1 MASMR
6 IGIFG
11 GTFDPPH
18 IAHLILADEACSQ
31 IRLERILW
39 VLTPDPPH
47 KHGQSITPL
56 VDRLAMVRAAMANN
70 LAFELSRVEID
81 RPAPYYALDTVRLLR
96 QQYPGAELVYL
107 MGGDSLRDLPM
118 WYRPRE
124 FVEACHALGVM
135 LRPEVKVDLPALE
148 AQIPGVSAK
157 VCLIQTPLIEISA
170 SQIRQKVSQDGS
182 FRYYL
187 PQGVYDIIQERG
199 LYRLQD

>member
-1 MASMR
+1 MR

-31 IRLERILW
+31 FGMERVLW

-47 KHGQSITPL
+47 KHGQSITSL
-56 VDRLAMVRAAMANN
+56 VDRLALVQAALADNP
-70 LAFELSRVEID
+70 AFELSRVEID
-81 RPAPYYALDTVRLLR
+81 RPAPYYALDTVQLLR
-96 QQYPGAELVYL
+96 TQYPGAELIYL
-107 MGGDSLRDLPM
+107 IGSDSLRNLTT
-118 WYRPRE
+118 WHRPRE
-124 FVEACHALGVM
+124 FVEACHFLGVM
-135 LRPEVKVDLPALE
+135 LRPEIKLDLPALE

-157 VCLIQTPLIEISA
+157 VRIIQTPLIEISA
-170 SQIRQKVSQDGS
+170 SHIRQRVSQGGS

-187 PQGVYDIIQERG
+187 PQRVYDIIQERG

>member
-1 MASMR
+1 MR

-18 IAHLILADEACSQ
+18 LAHLILADEACSQ
-31 IRLERILW
+31 IRLEQILW

-47 KHGQSITPL
+47 KHGKSITPL
-56 VDRLAMVRAAMANN
+56 ADRLAMVQSAVANN
-70 LAFELSRVEID
+70 PAFELSRVEID
-81 RPAPYYALDTVRLLR
+81 RPAPYYALDTMRLLH

-107 MGGDSLRDLPM
+107 MGGDSLRNLPM
-118 WYRPRE
+118 WHQPRA
-124 FVEACHALGVM
+124 FVEACHSLGVM

-157 VCLIQTPLIEISA
+157 VCVIQTPLIEISA
-170 SQIRQKVSQDGS
+170 SQIRKRVSQGGS

-187 PQGVYDIIQERG
+187 PQGVYDIIQDRG

>member
-1 MASMR
+1 MR

-18 IAHLILADEACSQ
+18 FAHLILADEACSQ
-31 IRLERILW
+31 INLERILW

-56 VDRLAMVRAAMANN
+56 ADRLAMVQSAVANN
-70 LAFELSRVEID
+70 PAFELSRVEID
-81 RPAPYYALDTVRLLR
+81 RPAPYYALDTVRLLHE
-96 QQYPGAELVYL
+96 QYPVAEMVYL
-107 MGGDSLRDLPM
+107 MGGDSLHDLPM
-118 WYRPRE
+118 WHRPRE

-135 LRPEVKVDLPALE
+135 LRPEVMVDLPSLE
-148 AQIPGVSAK
+148 ALIPGVSAK
-157 VCLIQTPLIEISA
+157 VCIIQTPLIEISA
-170 SQIRQKVSQDGS
+170 SQIRQRVSQGGS

-187 PQGVYDIIQERG
+187 PQGVYDIIQDRG

>member
-1 MASMR
+1 MR

-31 IRLERILW
+31 IGLERILW

-47 KHGQSITPL
+47 KHGQTITSL
-56 VDRLAMVRAAMANN
+56 TDRLAMVEAAVANN
-70 LAFELSRVEID
+70 PAFELSRVEID
-81 RPAPYYALDTVRLLR
+81 RPPPNYALDTVKLLGE
-96 QQYPGAELVYL
+96 QYPGAELIYL
-107 MGGDSLRDLPM
+107 MGGDSLRDLPT
-118 WYRPRE
+118 WHRPRE

-135 LRPEVKVDLPALE
+135 LRPEAKVDLPALE
-148 AQIPGVSAK
+148 TQLPGVSAK
-157 VCLIQTPLIEISA
+157 ACMIQTPLMEISA
-170 SQIRQKVSQDGS
+170 SQIRQKVAQGGS

-199 LYRLQD
+199 LYRF

>member
-1 MASMR
+1 MR

-31 IRLERILW
+31 IRLERLLW
-39 VLTPDPPH
+39 VLNPDPPH
-47 KHGQSITPL
+47 KHGLSITPL
-56 VDRLAMVRAAMANN
+56 VDRLAMVQAALANN
-70 LAFELSRVEID
+70 PAFELSRVEID
-81 RPAPYYALDTVRLLR
+81 RPAPYYAVDTVRLLR
-96 QQYPGAELVYL
+96 EQYPGAELIYL
-107 MGGDSLRDLPM
+107 MGSDSLRDLPT
-118 WYRPRE
+118 WHRPRE
-124 FVEACHALGVM
+124 FVGATHILGVM
-135 LRPEVKVDLPALE
+135 LRPENQVDLPALE

-157 VCLIQTPLIEISA
+157 VRMIQTPLIEISA
-170 SQIRQKVSQDGS
+170 SQIRQRVSQGGS

>member
-1 MASMR
+1 MR

-31 IRLERILW
+31 IGLERILW

-47 KHGQSITPL
+47 KHGQAITPL
-56 VDRLAMVRAAMANN
+56 VDRLAMVETAVANN
-70 LAFELSRVEID
+70 PAFELSRVEID
-81 RPAPYYALDTVRLLR
+81 RPPPYYALETVKLLGE
-96 QQYPGAELVYL
+96 QHPGAELIYL
-107 MGGDSLRDLPM
+107 MGGDSLRDLPT
-118 WYRPRE
+118 WHRPRE

-148 AQIPGVSAK
+148 AQVPGVSAK
-157 VCLIQTPLIEISA
+157 VCMIQTPLIEISA
-170 SQIRQKVSQDGS
+170 SQIRQRVAQGGS

-187 PQGVYDIIQERG
+187 PQRVYDIIRERG
-199 LYRLQD
+199 LYRF